1 MIRRIGRHAGLLIAV
16 CALFASCIKAG
27 DVQVLGI
34 EGVSVQSLSRTDI
47 ALQVENRSSHKLT
60 LREGRLRVNVKGS
73 PFAEVMLREP
83 VLVGKRS
90 QGTVNVPLQ
99 VRMTNP
105 LMMLSM
111 MAGPPADPSQITLSG
126 ELSLKGGCLKKKFRV
141 EEMTLSDFIRT
152 FGGNEQQLVKF
163 LQQWQSGL

>member
-90 QGTVNVPLQ
+90 QGTVNVPL
-99 VRMTNP
+99 
-105 LMMLSM
+105 MMLSM